1 MYLEN
6 MSNERRHKEEVS
18 YFIHK
23 KSRKIKFMEIENPL
37 VGSFLPHG
45 KEGIMNSCLMRK
57 EVTSFLIIVKR
68 K

>member
-1 MYLEN
+1 MWMYLEN

-37 VGSFLPHG
+37 VGS
-45 KEGIMNSCLMRK
+45 NSCLMRK
-57 EVTSFLIIVKR
+57 EVDTPPSSLL
-68 K
+68 

>member
-37 VGSFLPHG
+37 VGSFLPNN
-45 KEGIMNSCLMRK
+45 E
-57 EVTSFLIIVKR
+57 
-68 K
+68 